1 VSRISRALLIG
12 SVLLAAGALSARAQT
27 PGTGV
32 PSAGAADLPT
42 PNPGRPTVSAPATLT
57 PVGYLQF
64 EQGFLFARTSGQFS
78 SQASL
83 NQVTKLTVHP
93 RLELVLASQPYA
105 HTIVDG
111 QSSNDFAG
119 VSGGAQVVL
128 IRGDGAK
135 PTIAANYLHPI
146 NGGTAPG
153 LDVGSADQLATFL
166 FSSDLGTFHVDT
178 NLIITSQH
186 DDTQRRTQN
195 GETLS
200 VAHPIKAATLAVEVW
215 RFSQPLQDSSCAGL
229 LIALSHSAGRSFVI
243 DGGFNKGLTATS
255 THWSFFGG
263 FTYLVPKKLW

>member
-1 VSRISRALLIG
+1 MSRMGRAVLIGFVVLIARALP
-12 SVLLAAGALSARAQT
+12 ALAQT
-27 PGTGV
+27 TGTG
-32 PSAGAADLPT
+32 AATPPT
-42 PNPGRPTVSAPATLT
+42 DGPVPNPGRPTVSTPATLT

-78 SQASL
+78 SQFSL

-93 RLELVLASQPYA
+93 RLEFVLASQPYA
-105 HTIVDG
+105 YSTVDG

-128 IRGDGAK
+128 FQGEGAK
-135 PTIAANYLHPI
+135 PTIAVNYLHPF

-166 FSSDLGTFHVDT
+166 VSSDLGAFHVDT
-178 NLIITSQH
+178 NFILTRQH
-186 DDTQRRTQN
+186 DDTQHRTQN
-195 GETLS
+195 GQTLS
-200 VAHPIKAATLAVEVW
+200 VAHPIKSLTLAVEIW

-229 LIALSHSAGRSFVI
+229 LIALSRPLGKTFVI
-243 DGGFNKGLTATS
+243 DGGFNKGLTSTS

-263 FTYLVPKKLW
+263 FTYLLPKKLW